1 VTGSS
6 PAIAAVRKLLGEA
19 TRVQPLQASGFAT
32 TLRVQRGGEVF
43 FVKALPA
50 AEGERLRAE
59 AEGLRAL
66 AATATIRVPR
76 VVDCADADGWTL
88 LALEWLE
95 FAAPDAQFGTR
106 FGARL
111 AALHAASAPIAGYGW
126 PRAKWL
132 GGTRQEAA
140 TTAGAGTNDWIE
152 FFRDR
157 RLRALAQRLARE
169 RYARLLEAVE
179 AALAA
184 MPRLFDDYAPR
195 PSLIHGDLWSGN
207 WGMLA
212 DGTPVIFDP
221 AVSVSDA
228 EAELAM
234 MELFGAPPAG
244 FFAAYRAHGRWH
256 DGYARRRPL
265 YQLYHLLNHVLL
277 FGESYAGAALA
288 CARAAAAAARL

>member
-1 VTGSS
+1 MSIE
-6 PAIAAVRKLLGEA
+6 PAVAAVRQRLGES
-19 TRVQPLQASGFAT
+19 TRVQPLAASGFAA
-32 TLRVQRGGEVF
+32 TLRAQRGGEAF

-66 AATATIRVPR
+66 AATRTIRVPQ
-76 VVDCADADGWTL
+76 VADCGDAESFTL

-95 FAAPDAQFGTR
+95 FAPPDARFGAR

-111 AALHAASAPIAGYGW
+111 AALHAAPPPFSGYGW
-126 PRAKWL
+126 PRDNWL
-132 GGTRQEAA
+132 GATCQEAA
-140 TTAGAGTNDWIE
+140 TSEGAGTSQWIA
-152 FFRDR
+152 FFRER
-157 RLRALAQRLARE
+157 RLRALARRLGRE
-169 RYARLLEAVE
+169 RHAPLLEAVE
-179 AALAA
+179 AAIAA
-184 MPRLFDDYAPR
+184 LPRLFDDYEPR

-234 MELFGAPPAG
+234 MELFGAPPSG
-244 FFAAYRAHGRWH
+244 FFAAYRAHGRLH
-256 DGYARRRPL
+256 EGYARRRPL

-277 FGESYAGAALA
+277 FGDGYAGAALA
-288 CARAAAAAARL
+288 CAREVAGTARL